1 LATVR
6 IALVTETFPPE
17 INGVAMTLETLVRG
31 MAERGHYVEVVR
43 PFQPAW
49 DSAHQKPD
57 DLNGRVEMTTVRGL
71 PLPRYEGLRFGLP
84 AKRRLLR
91 SWRDPQRK
99 PDVVHIA
106 TEGPL
111 GFSAT
116 AAARKLGI
124 PLTSTFHTNFHQY
137 GKHYGYGVIGG
148 LVERYLRFVH
158 DRCTCTLVPS
168 RGQKSDLADAGFTNL
183 FTLARG
189 VDTERFHP
197 DRRDHEL
204 RKSWGAA
211 GDEPVCVYVG
221 RVAQEKNIPL
231 AVRAFEAFCEREPRA
246 KFVMVGDGPARA
258 GIEKQHPEFVY
269 AGMRRG
275 EDLATH
281 YASADVFLFGS
292 TTETFGNVVTEAMAS
307 GLAVLTY
314 DYAAGQMLIESGAN
328 GLLAAFDEEEAFIG
342 KARELAEMEPAARAA
357 MGRAARST
365 AEGMSWSAILDKFEA
380 VLRDAAQHGR
390 MTVDHDA

>member
-1 LATVR
+1 MR

-17 INGVAMTLETLVRG
+17 VNGVAMTLEKLVRG
-31 MAERGHYVEVVR
+31 MAERGHRVQVVR

-84 AKRRLLR
+84 AKGRLLR
-91 SWRDPQRK
+91 SWRDPEHR

-137 GKHYGYGVIGG
+137 GKHYGYGLVGG

-168 RGQKSDLADAGFTNL
+168 LGQKSDLAEAGFTNL

-189 VDTERFHP
+189 VDTELFHP
-197 DRRDHEL
+197 SRRNDEL
-204 RKSWGAA
+204 RRSWSVE
-211 GDEPVCVYVG
+211 GDEPVCIYVG

-231 AVRAFEAFCEREPRA
+231 AVRAFEAFAEVNPEA
-246 KFVMVGDGPARA
+246 KFVIVGDGPARA
-258 GIEKQHPEFVY
+258 GIEKQHPEFIY

-275 EDLATH
+275 EDLAAH

-292 TTETFGNVVTEAMAS
+292 TTETFGNVVAEAMAS

-314 DYAAGQMLIESGAN
+314 DYAAGQMLIDSGTN
-328 GLLAAFDEEEAFIG
+328 GRLAAFDDEAAFLAG
-342 KARELAEMEPAARAA
+342 ARDLAGMTPAARAD
-357 MGRAARST
+357 MGRAARRT
-365 AEGMSWSAILDKFEA
+365 AEGMSWSSILDQFEA
-380 VLRDAAQHGR
+380 VLSDAAEHGR
-390 MTVDHDA
+390 MTRDHDA

>member
-1 LATVR
+1 MK

-17 INGVAMTLETLVRG
+17 INGVAMTLEKLVRG
-31 MAERGHYVEVVR
+31 MAERGHHVEVVR
-43 PFQPAW
+43 PHQPAW

-57 DLNGRVEMTTVRGL
+57 DLNGRVKMTTVRGL

-91 SWRDPQRK
+91 SWGEPEQK
-99 PDVVHIA
+99 PAVVHIA

-137 GKHYGYGVIGG
+137 GKHYGYGIIGG

-168 RGQKSDLADAGFTNL
+168 LGQKNELADSGFSNL

-197 DRRDHEL
+197 DRRDEPL
-204 RKSWGAA
+204 RKTWGVE
-211 GDEPVCVYVG
+211 GDEPVCCYVG

-231 AVRAFEAFCEREPRA
+231 AVRAFEAFREVQPRA
-246 KFVMVGDGPARA
+246 KFVIVGDGPAKA
-258 GIEKQHPEFVY
+258 GIEKRHPEFVY

-275 EDLATH
+275 DDLAAH

-314 DYAAGQMLIESGAN
+314 DYAAGQMLIDSGTN
-328 GLLAAFDEEEAFIG
+328 GLLAAFGDEEAFVSG
-342 KARELAEMEPAARAA
+342 ARELAEMTPTARAA
-357 MGRAARST
+357 MGRAARAT
-365 AEGMSWSAILDKFEA
+365 AEGMSWSAILDQFEA
-380 VLRDAAQHGR
+380 VLADAAEHGR